1 MMIFEEVRVLS
12 ELNGL
17 IAVFCMLALIYAGV
31 VMLYLTKHD
40 GLPPPFPRRF
50 RKFDQGGNGS
60 TEGISRDRDD
70 L

>member
-1 MMIFEEVRVLS
+1 MEVRVLS
-12 ELNGL
+12 VVNGL

-50 RKFDQGGNGS
+50 RKFDQSGDGKSGDVA
-60 TEGISRDRDD
+60 SRDRNEP